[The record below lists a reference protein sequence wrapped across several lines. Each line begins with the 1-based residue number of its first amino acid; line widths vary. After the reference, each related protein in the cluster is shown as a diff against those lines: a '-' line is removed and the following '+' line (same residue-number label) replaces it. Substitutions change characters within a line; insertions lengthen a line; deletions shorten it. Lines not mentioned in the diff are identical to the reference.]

1 MQNLS
6 LVKQSSS
13 FTPPLLAPQGM
24 LPHTLLFI
32 QSLAFVYN
40 GIKSIDFEVKR
51 IHRIKRLSQKLYAL
65 DGVYHLFIHDTR
77 IISYLYISDIFLLT
91 FVLFVLH

>member
-13 FTPPLLAPQGM
+13 STPPLLAPQGM
-24 LPHTLLFI
+24 LPHDLLFI

-51 IHRIKRLSQKLYAL
+51 IYRIKRLSQKLYAL
-65 DGVYHLFIHDTR
+65 GGLYHLFLYDTR
-77 IISYLYISDIFLLT
+77 IILSVFPIDM
-91 FVLFVLH
+91 